1 MYVSVHGCNLQAQQ
15 ALEQRRAER
24 ARMDDLMRHPSQA
37 PAPPKKPILRKGSGA
52 VLRPPVKAVAG
63 SCCSPRPA
71 TVPVQGSVAPMQG
84 TTAALGSRS
93 PARAATAGAGSN
105 QQSCMVDG
113 QRREWADSLKQFIAG
128 QREARKPKQ
137 VIAAVIEN
145 VTRIGVTLLAAA
157 HQQDDVG
164 PDLTCFACLALQ
176 DTNLP
181 ADDGLSWQELKVA
194 AEAGFEEL
202 LRTQEAAAMAAA
214 AAGQQHTPAWRR
226 PGMTRAT
233 GGGGSTAEHW
243 AGAPGLEW
251 ASSGACSDC
260 PSCNKQ
266 PINLLQLSRHGLQAA
281 ANHPMQRL
289 ANPILGAPDRIQRAA
304 VEPLFQVVAC
314 LTLLLRDC
322 TACCS
327 ASTIPGGSLHDFAVP

>member
-1 MYVSVHGCNLQAQQ
+1 MYASVHGCNLQAQQ

-52 VLRPPVKAVAG
+52 VLRPPVKAAAG
-63 SCCSPRPA
+63 TCCSPRPA
-71 TVPVQGSVAPMQG
+71 TVPLQG
-84 TTAALGSRS
+84 TTAALGPRS

-105 QQSCMVDG
+105 QQSCMVDR

-128 QREARKPKQ
+128 QREAGKPKQ
-137 VIAAVIEN
+137 VIAAVIED
-145 VTRIGVTLLAAA
+145 VTFNLCVTLLAAA
-157 HQQDDVG
+157 HWQGAVE
-164 PDLTCFACLALQ
+164 PYLTCFACLALQ
-176 DTNLP
+176 DTHLP

-202 LRTQEAAAMAAA
+202 LKTQEAAAMAAA

-233 GGGGSTAEHW
+233 GGGGSTAEQW

-251 ASSGACSDC
+251 A
-260 PSCNKQ
+260 P
-266 PINLLQLSRHGLQAA
+266 
-281 ANHPMQRL
+281 
-289 ANPILGAPDRIQRAA
+289 LGAWQ
-304 VEPLFQVVAC
+304 
-314 LTLLLRDC
+314 
-322 TACCS
+322 
-327 ASTIPGGSLHDFAVP
+327 